1 MIEKSINVSDENYFD
16 NFDNPFEPSPLYST
30 NIPIHDDWNGLPW
43 TEEPTDETAS
53 ATDDDDYDWAIFDT
67 DDDQPEALP
76 ITKMPDITPE
86 EKEIC
91 EVINRKSDNDS
102 DATADNNTSNTD
114 TNGVDID
121 DDDEAL
127 FDGSYIPDDDDVI
140 EYDQSTNQKATLPN
154 YIMVEKRKDGSE
166 DKSVIRYKLAD
177 CVIADHHM
185 IIAHNPAYNAQLFY
199 VYSDGKYVEMPDNDV
214 KRMIA
219 DYIIKADPSLI
230 NTYDVREVYELIK
243 LKAPKINL
251 FQLNNDENIINF
263 KNGLLDVKTGKLTPH
278 TPDVYSTI
286 QIPCNYVPIM
296 GLDIIKNAPV
306 FAHYISTLCNNNK
319 DTINL
324 LCQFLA
330 ITLSSIKGSR
340 FKKAMVLYGDGNT
353 GKSKII
359 ELIQYIIGSDNFAI
373 CDITDL
379 EQRFRTSSLFQKR
392 LAGSP
397 DMSYAKISELKIFKS
412 ATGGDQI
419 FAERKGRDGFAFKYD
434 GLFLFA
440 TNSLPNFG
448 GDRGS
453 WVYDR
458 FIIINCNNVIP
469 PEKQDKQLID
479 KLINEREIIIAYL
492 VSKLPDI
499 IKSGYKLNIPPECD
513 ASLKDFMIQNSSVLQ
528 FYTQFCEIRSDRPSC
543 RDKATGKN
551 LYDNYVNWLKSTNSS
566 KYVASYKDFIL
577 EIANYINIKPDDMMI
592 RTSFGRYL
600 KITAKPEF
608 VINGTISITY

>member
-1 MIEKSINVSDENYFD
+1 MVKNSINASYDDDFDDPFAPSDD
-16 NFDNPFEPSPLYST
+16 ST
-30 NIPIHDDWNGLPW
+30 NSVPTHDDWTGPPW
-43 TEEPTDETAS
+43 TEEPY
-53 ATDDDDYDWAIFDT
+53 DYDDPFDHH
-67 DDDQPEALP
+67 DGYNAEVLP
-76 ITKMPDITPE
+76 VERMPDITPE
-86 EKEIC
+86 EMEIC
-91 EVINRKSDNDS
+91 KELRCTSGNNCNAATDS
-102 DATADNNTSNTD
+102 NTSSTD
-114 TNGVDID
+114 AKDVDID

-127 FDGSYIPDDDDVI
+127 FDGSYIPDDNDVI
-140 EYDQSTNQKATLPN
+140 EYDQSTNQKAKLPN
-154 YIMVEKRKDGSE
+154 YIKVEKRKDGSE

-199 VYSDGKYVEMPDNDV
+199 VYSNGKYVEMPDNDV

-230 NTYDVREVYELIK
+230 NTYDVHEVYEIIK

-251 FQLNNDENIINF
+251 TQLNNNENLINF
-263 KNGLLDVKTGKLTPH
+263 ANGLLDVKTGKLMPH

-286 QIPCNYVPIM
+286 QIPCNYVPII
-296 GLDIIKNAPV
+296 GVDICKNAPV
-306 FAHYISTLCNNNK
+306 FANYISTLCNNNK
-319 DTINL
+319 DIINL

-330 ITLSSIKGSR
+330 ITLSNIQGSR

-359 ELIQYIIGSDNFAI
+359 ELIQYIIGTDNFAI

-440 TNSLPNFG
+440 TNCLPNFG

-479 KLINEREIIIAYL
+479 KLISERETITAYL

-499 IKSGYKLNIPPECD
+499 IKNGYKLNVPAECD

-543 RDKATGKN
+543 RDKATGKSI
-551 LYDNYVNWLKSTNSS
+551 YDAYVTWLKSTNAS
-566 KYVASYKDFIL
+566 KYVASYKDFIS
-577 EIANYINIKPDDMMI
+577 EIANYINFKTDEMMI

-608 VINGTISITY
+608 VINGTINITY

>member
-30 NIPIHDDWNGLPW
+30 NIPTHDNWNGLPW
-43 TEEPTDETAS
+43 TEEPTDETSS
-53 ATDDDDYDWAIFDT
+53 ATDDDDDWANFDT
-67 DDDQPEALP
+67 DDDQTEALP
-76 ITKMPDITPE
+76 ITKMPDMTPE
-86 EKEIC
+86 EKEIF
-91 EVINRKSDNDS
+91 EELSHFSINECDAVDNKID
-102 DATADNNTSNTD
+102 DCDNNV
-114 TNGVDID
+114 NGVDT
-121 DDDEAL
+121 DDDESL
-127 FDGSYIPDDDDVI
+127 FDGSFIPDDNDDI
-140 EYDQSTNQKATLPN
+140 ECDQSTNQKATLPN

-199 VYSDGKYVEMPDNDV
+199 VYSDGKYTEMPDSDV
-214 KRMIA
+214 KRLIA

-230 NTYDVREVYELIK
+230 NTYDVREVYDLIK

-251 FQLNNDENIINF
+251 SQLNNDENIINS
-263 KNGLLDVKTGKLTPH
+263 KNGLLDIDSGKLMPH
-278 TPDVYSTI
+278 SPDVYSTI
-286 QIPCNYVPIM
+286 QIPCNYVPIL

-359 ELIQYIIGSDNFAI
+359 ELIQYIIGADNFAI

-458 FIIINCNNVIP
+458 FIIINCNNIIP

-479 KLINEREIIIAYL
+479 KLISERETIIAYL

-551 LYDNYVNWLKSTNSS
+551 LYDNYVNWIKSTNSS
-566 KYVASYKDFIL
+566 KYVASYKDFVL

-600 KITAKPEF
+600 KITAKTEYM
-608 VINGTISITY
+608 INGTINITY

>member
-1 MIEKSINVSDENYFD
+1 MIDSLINVSANNYFD
-16 NFDNPFEPSPLYST
+16 DSDNPFEPSNDNRT
-30 NIPIHDDWNGLPW
+30 NILTHNDWKGLPW
-43 TEEPTDETAS
+43 TEEPTDETTS
-53 ATDDDDYDWAIFDT
+53 ATDDDDDWANFDT

-91 EVINRKSDNDS
+91 EELSHFSIIECDAVNNKND
-102 DATADNNTSNTD
+102 DCDNNV
-114 TNGVDID
+114 NGVDT
-121 DDDEAL
+121 DDDESL
-127 FDGSYIPDDDDVI
+127 FDGSFIPDDNDDI
-140 EYDQSTNQKATLPN
+140 ECDQSTNQKATLPN

-177 CVIADHHM
+177 CVITDHHM

-199 VYSDGKYVEMPDNDV
+199 VYSDGKYTEMPDSDV
-214 KRMIA
+214 KRLIA

-230 NTYDVREVYELIK
+230 NTYDVREAYELIK

-251 FQLNNDENIINF
+251 SQLNNDENIINF
-263 KNGLLDVKTGKLTPH
+263 TNGLLDIDSGKLMPH
-278 TPDVYSTI
+278 SPDVYSTI

-359 ELIQYIIGSDNFAI
+359 ELIQYIIGADNFAI

-458 FIIINCNNVIP
+458 FIIINCNNIIP

-499 IKSGYKLNIPPECD
+499 IKSGYKLNIPSECD

-600 KITAKPEF
+600 KITAKPEY
-608 VINGTISITY
+608 VINGTINITY

>member
-1 MIEKSINVSDENYFD
+1 MLNSIISASYDDDFD
-16 NFDNPFEPSPLYST
+16 GLFDTSNDSKTS
-30 NIPIHDDWNGLPW
+30 IPTHEDWKGLPW
-43 TEEPTDETAS
+43 DDEPTDETTS
-53 ATDDDDYDWAIFDT
+53 ATDDDWANFDT

-76 ITKMPDITPE
+76 ITKIPDITPE
-86 EKEIC
+86 EKEIFEELSHFSIIEC
-91 EVINRKSDNDS
+91 DAVDNKID
-102 DATADNNTSNTD
+102 DCDNNV
-114 TNGVDID
+114 NGVDT
-121 DDDEAL
+121 DDDESL
-127 FDGSYIPDDDDVI
+127 FDGSFIPDDNDDI
-140 EYDQSTNQKATLPN
+140 ECDQSTNQKATLPN

-199 VYSDGKYVEMPDNDV
+199 VYSDGKYTEMPDSDV
-214 KRMIA
+214 KRLIA

-230 NTYDVREVYELIK
+230 NTYDVREAYELIK

-251 FQLNNDENIINF
+251 SQLNNDENIINF
-263 KNGLLDVKTGKLTPH
+263 TNGLLDIDSGKLMPH
-278 TPDVYSTI
+278 SPDVYSTI
-286 QIPCNYVPIM
+286 QIPCNYVPII
-296 GLDIIKNAPV
+296 GVDICKNAPV
-306 FAHYISTLCNNNK
+306 FANYISTLCNNNK
-319 DTINL
+319 DIINL

-330 ITLSSIKGSR
+330 ITLSNIQGSR

-359 ELIQYIIGSDNFAI
+359 ELIQYIIGADNFAI

-458 FIIINCNNVIP
+458 FIIINCNNIIP

-543 RDKATGKN
+543 RNKATGKN
-551 LYDNYVNWLKSTNSS
+551 LYDNYVVS
-566 KYVASYKDFIL
+566 AQ
-577 EIANYINIKPDDMMI
+577 
-592 RTSFGRYL
+592 
-600 KITAKPEF
+600 
-608 VINGTISITY
+608 